1 MKSLARDLVF
11 VRKGNTIYG
20 ISGDDDEIAETKFK
34 NIVMPN
40 FLAKSKSLIKPRPKV
55 GFLTLIARLA
65 FIILRQAFIKTLILH
80 HYDSECHI

>member
-20 ISGDDDEIAETKFK
+20 ISGNDDKIAEGKFK
-34 NIVMPN
+34 NIVIPD
-40 FLAKSKSLIKPRPKV
+40 FLAKFKSLIKPRPKV

-65 FIILRQAFIKTLILH
+65 FTILR
-80 HYDSECHI
+80 